1 MGNSEIFFHGY
12 TSASNSKKNYLSIL
26 IMESF
31 NLQSYHQNEFKQ
43 KVEEDNLKMLASIAS
58 FCPELSINSGGYAN
72 YFTEKKIQNEMGF
85 QQQNHIDPAMFY
97 YHYYH
102 NSEHCYHYYLEKNIF
117 PQIQEFLGS
126 QQYIG
131 GEDSK
136 QSYYE
141 DDTSLCCPDL
151 KSNVKQEIVAMEEVQ
166 EDSGNDD
173 ATISPSPQIQDVFG
187 GEEAQLLIEGTE
199 ELLCKHCYY
208 PGHETFQCP
217 SLYKLALK
225 EIENYESYN
234 STDEQSSKMPMS
246 GGDVSEFKNEIP
258 SDIKCPHMPLKKR
271 GKLSCVSCFLLTV

>member
-1 MGNSEIFFHGY
+1 MGNSEIFFQGNR
-12 TSASNSKKNYLSIL
+12 SASNTKKNYLSIL

-31 NLQSYHQNEFKQ
+31 HLRSYHQNEFKQ

-58 FCPELSINSGGYAN
+58 FCPQLSINSGGYAN
-72 YFTEKKIQNEMGF
+72 YFTEKNIQNEMGF
-85 QQQNHIDPAMFY
+85 QQQSYIDPATFY

-117 PQIQEFLGS
+117 PQIQEFLRS
-126 QQYIG
+126 QQYVGFG

-151 KSNVKQEIVAMEEVQ
+151 KNNVKQEIISMEEVQ

-173 ATISPSPQIQDVFG
+173 ATNLPQIQKVFG
-187 GEEAQLLIEGTE
+187 GEDAQLLIEGTE

-217 SLYKLALK
+217 SLYKLAVK

-234 STDEQSSKMPMS
+234 SADEQSSKLPMS

>member
-1 MGNSEIFFHGY
+1 MGNSEIFFHGN

-31 NLQSYHQNEFKQ
+31 HLENYHQNEFEQ

-58 FCPELSINSGGYAN
+58 FRPQLSINSGGYAN
-72 YFTEKKIQNEMGF
+72 YFTEKNIQNELGF
-85 QQQNHIDPAMFY
+85 QQQNYIDPAMFY

-151 KSNVKQEIVAMEEVQ
+151 KNNVKQEIIAMEEVQ

-173 ATISPSPQIQDVFG
+173 ATNLPQIQKVFG

-225 EIENYESYN
+225 EIEDYESYN
-234 STDEQSSKMPMS
+234 STTDEQSSKMPIS
-246 GGDVSEFKNEIP
+246 GGDVSEFRNEIP
-258 SDIKCPHMPLKKR
+258 SDFKCPHMPLKKR

>member
-1 MGNSEIFFHGY
+1 MGNSEIFFHGN

-31 NLQSYHQNEFKQ
+31 HLQSYHQNEFKQ

-58 FCPELSINSGGYAN
+58 FCPQLSINSGGYAN
-72 YFTEKKIQNEMGF
+72 YFTEQNIQNEMGF
-85 QQQNHIDPAMFY
+85 QQQNYIDPAMFY
-97 YHYYH
+97 YHYLH
-102 NSEHCYHYYLEKNIF
+102 NSEHCYHYYLKKNMF

-126 QQYIG
+126 QQYVG

-151 KSNVKQEIVAMEEVQ
+151 KNNVKQEIISMEEEVQ

-173 ATISPSPQIQDVFG
+173 ATISPQIQEVYG

>member
-1 MGNSEIFFHGY
+1 MGNSEIFFHGN
-12 TSASNSKKNYLSIL
+12 TSASKKNYLSIL

-31 NLQSYHQNEFKQ
+31 NLQNYHQNEFRQ

-58 FCPELSINSGGYAN
+58 FCPQLSINSGGYAN
-72 YFTEKKIQNEMGF
+72 YFTEKNIQNEMGF
-85 QQQNHIDPAMFY
+85 QQQNYIDPAMFY

-117 PQIQEFLGS
+117 PQIQDFLGS
-126 QQYIG
+126 QQYVG

-136 QSYYE
+136 QSYE
-141 DDTSLCCPDL
+141 DDTSLYCPDL
-151 KSNVKQEIVAMEEVQ
+151 KNNVKKEIISMEEVQ

-173 ATISPSPQIQDVFG
+173 ATISPKIQDVFG
-187 GEEAQLLIEGTE
+187 GEDAQLLIEGTE

-217 SLYKLALK
+217 SLYKLAVK

-234 STDEQSSKMPMS
+234 STDKQSSKVPMS
-246 GGDVSEFKNEIP
+246 GNISEISESEFKDEIP

-271 GKLSCVSCFLLTV
+271 GKLSCVSCFLL

>member
-1 MGNSEIFFHGY
+1 MGNSEIFFHGN

-31 NLQSYHQNEFKQ
+31 HLQSYHQNEFKQ

-58 FCPELSINSGGYAN
+58 FCPQLSINSGGYAN
-72 YFTEKKIQNEMGF
+72 YFTEKNIQNEMGF
-85 QQQNHIDPAMFY
+85 QQQNYIDPAMFHH
-97 YHYYH
+97 HYYH

-151 KSNVKQEIVAMEEVQ
+151 KNNVKQEIIAMEEVQ

-173 ATISPSPQIQDVFG
+173 ATNLPQIQKVFG

-234 STDEQSSKMPMS
+234 NSTNEESSKMALET
-246 GGDVSEFKNEIP
+246 GGDTILENEIP

>member
-1 MGNSEIFFHGY
+1 MGNSEIFFHGN
-12 TSASNSKKNYLSIL
+12 TSASKKNYLSIL

-31 NLQSYHQNEFKQ
+31 HLQSYHQNEFKQ

-58 FCPELSINSGGYAN
+58 FCPQLSINSGGYAN
-72 YFTEKKIQNEMGF
+72 YFTEKNIQNEMGF
-85 QQQNHIDPAMFY
+85 QQQNYIDPSSIFY

-102 NSEHCYHYYLEKNIF
+102 NSEQCYHYYLEKNIF

-141 DDTSLCCPDL
+141 DDTSFYCQDL
-151 KSNVKQEIVAMEEVQ
+151 KNNVKQEIIAMEEVQ

-173 ATISPSPQIQDVFG
+173 ATNLPQIQKVFG

-225 EIENYESYN
+225 EIKNYESYN
-234 STDEQSSKMPMS
+234 STGEQGSSKMPMS

-258 SDIKCPHMPLKKR
+258 SDIKCPHMPLK
-271 GKLSCVSCFLLTV
+271 

>member
-1 MGNSEIFFHGY
+1 MGNSEIFFHGNR
-12 TSASNSKKNYLSIL
+12 SASNTKKNYLSIF

-31 NLQSYHQNEFKQ
+31 HLENYHQNEFGQ
-43 KVEEDNLKMLASIAS
+43 KVEEDNLKMLASSAS
-58 FCPELSINSGGYAN
+58 FCPQLSINSGGYAN
-72 YFTEKKIQNEMGF
+72 YFTEKNIQNEMGF
-85 QQQNHIDPAMFY
+85 QQQNYIDPAMFY

-117 PQIQEFLGS
+117 PQIQEFFGS

-141 DDTSLCCPDL
+141 DDTSLCCTDL
-151 KSNVKQEIVAMEEVQ
+151 KNNVKQEIIAMEEVQ

-173 ATISPSPQIQDVFG
+173 ATNLPQIQKVFG

-234 STDEQSSKMPMS
+234 NSTNEESSKMALET
-246 GGDVSEFKNEIP
+246 GGDTILENEIR

>member
-1 MGNSEIFFHGY
+1 MGNSEIFFHGN

-31 NLQSYHQNEFKQ
+31 HLQNYHQNEFEQ

-58 FCPELSINSGGYAN
+58 FCPQLSINSVGYAN
-72 YFTEKKIQNEMGF
+72 YFTEKNIQNEMGF
-85 QQQNHIDPAMFY
+85 QQQNYIDPAMFY

-126 QQYIG
+126 QQYVG
-131 GEDSK
+131 EEDSK

-141 DDTSLCCPDL
+141 DDTSLYCPDL
-151 KSNVKQEIVAMEEVQ
+151 KKNVKKEIISMEEVQ

-173 ATISPSPQIQDVFG
+173 ATISPQIQEVFG

-199 ELLCKHCYY
+199 DLLCKHCYY

-217 SLYKLALK
+217 SLYKLTLK

-234 STDEQSSKMPMS
+234 STGEQSPKMPMS

-258 SDIKCPHMPLKKR
+258 FDIKCPHMPLKKR

>member
-1 MGNSEIFFHGY
+1 MGNSEIFFHGN
-12 TSASNSKKNYLSIL
+12 TTASKKNYLSIL

-31 NLQSYHQNEFKQ
+31 NLQNYHQNEFEQ

-58 FCPELSINSGGYAN
+58 FYPQLSINSNGYAN
-72 YFTEKKIQNEMGF
+72 YFTEKNIQNEMMGF
-85 QQQNHIDPAMFY
+85 QQQNYIDPAMFY
-97 YHYYH
+97 YNYYH

-136 QSYYE
+136 QSYDCY
-141 DDTSLCCPDL
+141 DDTSLYCPDL
-151 KSNVKQEIVAMEEVQ
+151 KNNVKQEIISMEEVQ

-173 ATISPSPQIQDVFG
+173 ATISPQIQEVFG
-187 GEEAQLLIEGTE
+187 GEDAQLLIEGTE

>member
-1 MGNSEIFFHGY
+1 MGNSEIFFHGNR
-12 TSASNSKKNYLSIL
+12 SASNTKKNYLSIF

-31 NLQSYHQNEFKQ
+31 NLQHYHQNEFKQ
-43 KVEEDNLKMLASIAS
+43 EVEEDNLKMLASIAS
-58 FCPELSINSGGYAN
+58 FCPQLSINSGGYAN
-72 YFTEKKIQNEMGF
+72 YFTEKNIQNEMGF
-85 QQQNHIDPAMFY
+85 QQQNYIDPAMFY
-97 YHYYH
+97 Y

-151 KSNVKQEIVAMEEVQ
+151 KNNVKQEIIAMEEVQ

-173 ATISPSPQIQDVFG
+173 ATNLPQIQKVFG

-225 EIENYESYN
+225 EIENYESYD
-234 STDEQSSKMPMS
+234 STDEESSKMALET

-258 SDIKCPHMPLKKR
+258 
-271 GKLSCVSCFLLTV
+271 

>member
-1 MGNSEIFFHGY
+1 MGNSEIFFHGNR
-12 TSASNSKKNYLSIL
+12 SASNSKKNYLSIL

-31 NLQSYHQNEFKQ
+31 NLQNYHQNEFRQ

-58 FCPELSINSGGYAN
+58 FCPQLSINSGGYAN
-72 YFTEKKIQNEMGF
+72 YFTEKNIQNEMGF

-126 QQYIG
+126 QQYVG
-131 GEDSK
+131 GEDSE

-141 DDTSLCCPDL
+141 DDTSLYCPDL
-151 KSNVKQEIVAMEEVQ
+151 KNNVKQEIISMEEVQ

-173 ATISPSPQIQDVFG
+173 ETISPQIQEVFG

-225 EIENYESYN
+225 EIENYESCN
-234 STDEQSSKMPMS
+234 STDEQSSKMALET
-246 GGDVSEFKNEIP
+246 GGDVSEF
-258 SDIKCPHMPLKKR
+258 
-271 GKLSCVSCFLLTV
+271 

>member
-1 MGNSEIFFHGY
+1 MGNSEIFFHGNR
-12 TSASNSKKNYLSIL
+12 SASNSKKNYLSIL

-31 NLQSYHQNEFKQ
+31 NLQNYHQIEFEQ

-58 FCPELSINSGGYAN
+58 FCPQLSTNSVGYAN
-72 YFTEKKIQNEMGF
+72 YFTEKNIQNEMGF
-85 QQQNHIDPAMFY
+85 QQQNYIDPAMFY

-151 KSNVKQEIVAMEEVQ
+151 KNNVKQEIISMEEEVQ
-166 EDSGNDD
+166 EDSSNDD
-173 ATISPSPQIQDVFG
+173 ATISPQIQKVFG
-187 GEEAQLLIEGTE
+187 GEEAQLLIEGAE

-208 PGHETFQCP
+208 PGHKTFQCP
-217 SLYKLALK
+217 SLYKLVLK

>member
-1 MGNSEIFFHGY
+1 MGNSEIFFHGN

-31 NLQSYHQNEFKQ
+31 HLQSYHQNEFKQ

-58 FCPELSINSGGYAN
+58 FCPQLSINSGGYAN
-72 YFTEKKIQNEMGF
+72 YFTEKNIQNEMGF
-85 QQQNHIDPAMFY
+85 QQQNYIDPAMFY

-102 NSEHCYHYYLEKNIF
+102 NSEHCCHYYLEKNIF
-117 PQIQEFLGS
+117 PQIQEFLGR

-151 KSNVKQEIVAMEEVQ
+151 KNNVKQEIIAMEEVQ

-173 ATISPSPQIQDVFG
+173 ATNLPQIQKVFG

-234 STDEQSSKMPMS
+234 STDKQSSKMPMS
-246 GGDVSEFKNEIP
+246 GNISEISESEFKDEIP
-258 SDIKCPHMPLKKR
+258 SDIKCPHMPLKK
-271 GKLSCVSCFLLTV
+271 

>member
-31 NLQSYHQNEFKQ
+31 NLQNYHQNEFEQ
-43 KVEEDNLKMLASIAS
+43 KEKEDNLKMLASIAS
-58 FCPELSINSGGYAN
+58 FCPRLSINSGGYAN

-85 QQQNHIDPAMFY
+85 QQQNYIDPAMFY

-102 NSEHCYHYYLEKNIF
+102 NSEHCHHYYLEKNIF
-117 PQIQEFLGS
+117 SQIQEFLGS

-141 DDTSLCCPDL
+141 DDTSLYCPDL
-151 KSNVKQEIVAMEEVQ
+151 KNNVKQEIISMEEVQ

-173 ATISPSPQIQDVFG
+173 ETISPQIQEVFG
-187 GEEAQLLIEGTE
+187 GEDAQLLIEGTE

>member
-31 NLQSYHQNEFKQ
+31 HLQSYHQNKFEQ

-58 FCPELSINSGGYAN
+58 FCPQLSTNSVGYAN
-72 YFTEKKIQNEMGF
+72 YFTEKNIQNEMGF
-85 QQQNHIDPAMFY
+85 QQQNYIDPAMFY

-117 PQIQEFLGS
+117 SQIQEFLGS

-141 DDTSLCCPDL
+141 DDTSLYCPDL
-151 KSNVKQEIVAMEEVQ
+151 KNNVKQEIISMEEVQ

-173 ATISPSPQIQDVFG
+173 ATISLQIQDVFG
-187 GEEAQLLIEGTE
+187 GEDAQLLIEGTE

-234 STDEQSSKMPMS
+234 STGEQSPKMPMS

-258 SDIKCPHMPLKKR
+258 FDIKCPHMPLKKR

>member
-1 MGNSEIFFHGY
+1 
-12 TSASNSKKNYLSIL
+12 
-26 IMESF
+26 MESF
-31 NLQSYHQNEFKQ
+31 HLQSYHQNEFKQ

-58 FCPELSINSGGYAN
+58 FCPQLSINSGGFAN
-72 YFTEKKIQNEMGF
+72 YFTEKNIQNEMGF
-85 QQQNHIDPAMFY
+85 QQQNYIDPAMFY

-151 KSNVKQEIVAMEEVQ
+151 KNNVKQEIIAMEEVQ

-173 ATISPSPQIQDVFG
+173 ATNLPQIQKIFG
-187 GEEAQLLIEGTE
+187 GEEAQLLIEGAE

-234 STDEQSSKMPMS
+234 NSTNEESSKMALET
-246 GGDVSEFKNEIP
+246 GGDTILENEIP

>member
-1 MGNSEIFFHGY
+1 MGNSEIFFHGN

-31 NLQSYHQNEFKQ
+31 HLQSYHQNEFGQ

-58 FCPELSINSGGYAN
+58 FCPQLSINSGGYAN
-72 YFTEKKIQNEMGF
+72 YFTEKNIQNEMMGF
-85 QQQNHIDPAMFY
+85 QQQNYIDPAMFY

-102 NSEHCYHYYLEKNIF
+102 NSEHCHHYYLEKNIF

-126 QQYIG
+126 QQYVG

-141 DDTSLCCPDL
+141 DDTSLYCPDL
-151 KSNVKQEIVAMEEVQ
+151 KNNVKQEIISMEEVQ
-166 EDSGNDD
+166 EVSGNDD
-173 ATISPSPQIQDVFG
+173 ATISPQIQEVFG

-234 STDEQSSKMPMS
+234 NSTNEESSKMALET
-246 GGDVSEFKNEIP
+246 GGDTILENEIP

>member
-1 MGNSEIFFHGY
+1 MGNSEIFFHGN

-31 NLQSYHQNEFKQ
+31 NLQNYHQNVFEQ

-58 FCPELSINSGGYAN
+58 FCPQLSTNSVGYAN
-72 YFTEKKIQNEMGF
+72 YFTEKNIQNEMGF
-85 QQQNHIDPAMFY
+85 QQQNYIDPAMFY

-126 QQYIG
+126 QQYVG

-141 DDTSLCCPDL
+141 DDTSLYCPDL
-151 KSNVKQEIVAMEEVQ
+151 KSNVKQEIISMEEVQ

-173 ATISPSPQIQDVFG
+173 ATISPQIQEVFG

-199 ELLCKHCYY
+199 ELLCQHCYY
-208 PGHETFQCP
+208 PGHETFQRP

-234 STDEQSSKMPMS
+234 STGEQSPKMPMS
-246 GGDVSEFKNEIP
+246 GEDVSEFKNEIP
-258 SDIKCPHMPLKKR
+258 CDIKCPHMPLKKR

>member
-1 MGNSEIFFHGY
+1 MGNSEIFFHGN
-12 TSASNSKKNYLSIL
+12 TSASKKNYLSIL

-31 NLQSYHQNEFKQ
+31 NLQHYHQNEFKQ

-58 FCPELSINSGGYAN
+58 FRPQLSINSGGYAN
-72 YFTEKKIQNEMGF
+72 YFTEKNIQNEMGF
-85 QQQNHIDPAMFY
+85 QQQNYIDPAMFY

-102 NSEHCYHYYLEKNIF
+102 NSEQCYHYYLEKNIF

-126 QQYIG
+126 QQYVER
-131 GEDSK
+131 EDSK

-151 KSNVKQEIVAMEEVQ
+151 KNNVKQEIIAMEEVQ

-173 ATISPSPQIQDVFG
+173 ATNLPQIQKVFG

-217 SLYKLALK
+217 SLYKLSLK

-234 STDEQSSKMPMS
+234 NSTNEESSKMALET
-246 GGDVSEFKNEIP
+246 GGDTILENEIP

>member
-1 MGNSEIFFHGY
+1 MGNSEIFFHGN
-12 TSASNSKKNYLSIL
+12 TSASKKNYLSIL

-31 NLQSYHQNEFKQ
+31 NLQNYHQNKFGQ

-58 FCPELSINSGGYAN
+58 FCPQLSINSGGYAN
-72 YFTEKKIQNEMGF
+72 YFTEKNIQNEMGF

-151 KSNVKQEIVAMEEVQ
+151 KNNVKQEIIAMEEVQ

-173 ATISPSPQIQDVFG
+173 ATNLPQIQEVFG
-187 GEEAQLLIEGTE
+187 GEDAQLLIEGTE

-208 PGHETFQCP
+208 PGHETYQCP

-234 STDEQSSKMPMS
+234 STGEQGSSKMPMS

>member
-1 MGNSEIFFHGY
+1 MGNSEIFFHGN

-31 NLQSYHQNEFKQ
+31 HLQSYHQNEFKQ

-58 FCPELSINSGGYAN
+58 FCPQLSINSGGYAN

-85 QQQNHIDPAMFY
+85 QQQNYIDPAMFY

-151 KSNVKQEIVAMEEVQ
+151 KNNVKQEIIAMEEVQ

-173 ATISPSPQIQDVFG
+173 ATNLPQIQKVFG

-234 STDEQSSKMPMS
+234 NSTNEESSKMALET
-246 GGDVSEFKNEIP
+246 GGDTILENEIP